1 MPYDK
6 QRLDL
11 FLDELGSSFSTPG
24 GGAAAA
30 LCAATATAL
39 VEMVTRINEKKRSAP
54 RVYKMRRRLQEL
66 MTLDAKAFVKISALY
81 KKGGRGPA
89 LQKALKEG
97 VRCPEE
103 ICRIVS
109 DVSVFAAG
117 QKKKTGKWLVSDLKE
132 AAVLLPAA
140 FEAARFTVE
149 VNLVSMKDEGHVRR
163 VRRRIARYEKKL
175 QQHCK
180 EVLRG

>member
-30 LCAATATAL
+30 LSAATATAL

-54 RVYKMRRRLQEL
+54 RVYIMRRRLQEL

-81 KKGGRGPA
+81 KKSDKGPA
-89 LQKALKEG
+89 FQKALKEG
-97 VRCPEE
+97 ATCPEE

-109 DVSVFAAG
+109 IVSGFAAG
-117 QKKKTGKWLVSDLKE
+117 QKKKTGKWLVSDLRE

-140 FEAARFTVE
+140 FEGARFTVE
-149 VNLVSMKDEGHVRR
+149 INLVSMKDEGYIRR
-163 VRRRIARYEKKL
+163 VRHRIARYEKKL
-175 QQHCK
+175 RHHCR
-180 EVLRG
+180 EVLKG